1 VLVRKR
7 LFRSRKTSPD
17 NETSLQ
23 SLGALFLKSLILFSL
38 DGAKG
43 GDGSRHREARCQLP
57 VSMMGQ
63 SLGILSCDA
72 DASFHSH

>member
-17 NETSLQ
+17 NETSIRSPRAQ
-23 SLGALFLKSLILFSL
+23 SLKSLILFRL
-38 DGAKG
+38 AGAKG
-43 GDGSRHREARCQLP
+43 GDASRHEEAPFHLP

-63 SLGILSCDA
+63 SLGILSCDV